1 MNHVQMPPPAY
12 LADVYR
18 HLPFLVVHVTSDGT
32 VLHCN
37 PEAVKVT
44 GYQEAELVGKNFWA
58 TLFPGKLFAQV
69 PKFISLINPSSA
81 LLKDVPMTMRIKSG
95 AERVIAWTRYVHMS
109 GMAGAQD
116 TAARSFICVGV
127 DLTDRLL
134 DADRAKI
141 PESLTD
147 DGTSGFIPFGPHV
160 GNAGAIEGEIVTPL
174 AITPRPPDRTGVP
187 CAIEQIREGLARV
200 ETHFNCVQ
208 GAFLDGEIKAIE
220 ALRATARVPGAF
232 AVFSR
237 RDAAQIKTC
246 GDALGVVQLR
256 VGELLKLYRPELS

>member
-1 MNHVQMPPPAY
+1 MPPPAY

-18 HLPFLVVHVTSDGT
+18 HLPFLVVHVTTDGT

-37 PEAVKVT
+37 PEALRVT
-44 GYQEAELVGKNFWA
+44 GYGEAELVGKNFWA

-81 LLKDVPMTMRIKSG
+81 LLKDVPMTLRTKAGS
-95 AERVIAWTRYVHMS
+95 ERVIAWTRYVHVS
-109 GMAGAQD
+109 GMVDMQDAGM
-116 TAARSFICVGV
+116 RSFICVGV

-134 DADRAKI
+134 DADRAKL

-147 DGTSGFIPFGPHV
+147 NGTPGFMAFGPHV

-174 AITPRPPDRTGVP
+174 AITPRVPDRSGMP
-187 CAIEQIREGLARV
+187 CAIEQVREGLARI

-208 GAFLDGEIKAIE
+208 GAFMEGEMKAVEAFREALRSGANGKGAELFMRRDGAEIKAN
-220 ALRATARVPGAF
+220 AGT
-232 AVFSR
+232 
-237 RDAAQIKTC
+237 
-246 GDALGVVQLR
+246 LGVIQLK
-256 VGELLKLYRPELS
+256 VGELLKLYRVELG